1 MELITPNA
9 LYFDDKNCLIPPC
22 LMSLDFTFVT
32 NNENTMFELTLQLAV
47 ILFFV
52 ALIAGFI
59 DAIAGGGGLL
69 TIPALM
75 WAGLP
80 PATAL
85 GTNKL
90 QACGG
95 SFFASLYFVRKGM
108 VDLRSI
114 KLSLLCAFIGASIG
128 TILVQ
133 MIDAK
138 LLEVVLPFLILAI
151 GCYFLFSKKINE
163 QDRQQVLTPTVFAF
177 TAALGVGFYD
187 GFFGPGTG
195 SFFALA
201 FVSLA
206 GFGLAKAT
214 AHAKLLNFAT
224 NIASLIFF
232 LIGGKVAVV
241 LGLIMLVGQAGG
253 ATLGSRLVVT
263 KGVKIIKPLV
273 VVMSLGMSAKLLWS
287 QYM

>member
-1 MELITPNA
+1 ME
-9 LYFDDKNCLIPPC
+9 
-22 LMSLDFTFVT
+22 
-32 NNENTMFELTLQLAV
+32 FELTLQVTAL
-47 ILFFV
+47 LFTV

-59 DAIAGGGGLL
+59 DSIAGGGGLL

-80 PATAL
+80 PAAAL

-95 SFFASLYFVRKGM
+95 SFFASLYFVRKGL
-108 VDLRSI
+108 VNLAQI
-114 KLSLLCAFIGASIG
+114 KLALLCAFIGAASG

-133 MIDAK
+133 QIDARI
-138 LLEVVLPFLILAI
+138 LELVLPFLILAI
-151 GCYFLFSKKINE
+151 GCYFLFSKKISE
-163 QDRQQVLTPTVFAF
+163 DDKHQVLTPTVFAF
-177 TAALGVGFYD
+177 TAALAVGFYD

-214 AHAKLLNFAT
+214 AHAKILNFST
-224 NIASLIFF
+224 NITSLIFF
-232 LIGGKVAVV
+232 AIGGQVV
-241 LGLIMLVGQAGG
+241 WLLGGIMFY
-253 ATLGSRLVVT
+253 
-263 KGVKIIKPLV
+263 
-273 VVMSLGMSAKLLWS
+273 SARP
-287 QYM
+287 